1 MCLLFSHLHMS
12 PAAHSLLPL
21 ADASSLALVAE
32 KANAHSRN
40 INSVAYNNDGTS
52 IVSACNGGTIK
63 VWGVLAFLTPA
74 HEPCS

>member
-1 MCLLFSHLHMS
+1 MSLVAHSHL
-12 PAAHSLLPL
+12 PF

-32 KANAHSRN
+32 KVNAHSGK

-63 VWGVLAFLTPA
+63 VWDAGTCLPSQARIL
-74 HEPCS
+74 HCSEHL